1 MGFKIGIIGPLNVDL
16 IIRGNA
22 PTDLSALNQWADL
35 SDVTCLTAGA
45 AGYISQN
52 LKKLGNEI
60 HLVSSIG
67 DDPFGEMILSSLRK
81 IGINPDN
88 VLIEEGKQGAIAIFM
103 LLFGSNKRPL
113 TYRLP
118 THHGWPPKLTKEM
131 KNYLLDSDLFH
142 SAGYLHFPDLWND
155 DLLDIYKKA
164 KSKGMHTSM
173 DPQFPLTAREPPWIG
188 IIKPMIPYIDI
199 LMVDENEAINLT
211 GKENIKDAA
220 EMLFNEGFRTIA
232 IKLGAK
238 GVLIKDEKH
247 LEKIPAIPPKEF
259 IDSIGAGDS
268 FDAGFLQGLLEGRDI
283 VNSAKMGVMAA
294 TMSIEGIGGTE
305 AFPTRDKLII

>member
-1 MGFKIGIIGPLNVDL
+1 MTFKISILGPLNIDL

-22 PTDLSALNQWADL
+22 PTNLSALNQWADL

-45 AGYISQN
+45 AGYVSQN

-60 HLVSSIG
+60 HLVSCIG

-81 IGINPDN
+81 IGINHEYI
-88 VLIEEGKQGAIAIFM
+88 LIEEGKQGAIAIFM

-118 THHGWPPKLTKEM
+118 THHGWPPKIDDKMKE
-131 KNYLLDSDLFH
+131 YLLDSDLFH
-142 SAGYLHFPDLWND
+142 SAGYLHFPDLWTD
-155 DLLDIYKKA
+155 DILNLYKKA
-164 KSKGMHTSM
+164 KSKGIHTSM
-173 DPQFPLTAREPPWIG
+173 DPQFPLTPRDPPWID
-188 IIKPMIPYIDI
+188 ILKPLIPYIDI

-211 GKENIKDAA
+211 GKEEIKDAA
-220 EMLFNEGFRTIA
+220 EMLYNEGFKIIA

-268 FDAGFLQGLLEGRDI
+268 FDAGFLQGYLEGHDI
-283 VNSAKMGVMAA
+283 VSSAKMGVMTA

-305 AFPTRDKLII
+305 TFPKRENLVI